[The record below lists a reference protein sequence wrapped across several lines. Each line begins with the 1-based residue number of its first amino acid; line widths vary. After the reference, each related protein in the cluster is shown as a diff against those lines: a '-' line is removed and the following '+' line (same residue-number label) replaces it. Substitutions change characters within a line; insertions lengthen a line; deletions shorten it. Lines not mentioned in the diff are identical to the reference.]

1 MMDEDEEGVEDKTDP
16 ILHYL
21 RNYYISHTDR
31 ETLLE
36 SATVGNRVSEP
47 SSFGAFPASAPGIFC
62 QETAPA
68 PEDIFL
74 KNKFVRTVK

>member
-1 MMDEDEEGVEDKTDP
+1 MDEEEVGDKTDP

-36 SATVGNRVSEP
+36 SATVRSFEHFSANSVAEP
-47 SSFGAFPASAPGIFC
+47 KPQGI
-62 QETAPA
+62 A
-68 PEDIFL
+68 
-74 KNKFVRTVK
+74 

>member
-47 SSFGAFPASAPGIFC
+47 SSFGAFPASAPGIFFARRRLRL
-62 QETAPA
+62 Q
-68 PEDIFL
+68 
-74 KNKFVRTVK
+74 RTYF